1 MTHQAPRPYL
11 FLPLLYTHM
20 ARSLHPAL
28 KARVAMLKAY
38 AKTHNCSY
46 KEAMIATKGKKGAR
60 RTKKHGGDGE
70 DADPEQ
76 TGGADEPAEVGG
88 AVTSGEETAQSTPA
102 LVGGRRRRKSARR
115 TCRRSRKRSHR
126 RRR

>member
-1 MTHQAPRPYL
+1 
-11 FLPLLYTHM
+11 M

-60 RTKKHGGDGE
+60 RTKKHGGGDGDE
-70 DADPEQ
+70 PVE
-76 TGGADEPAEVGG
+76 GGAEPTEAGQVGG
-88 AVTSGEETAQSTPA
+88 DLGGAPADGMKTSGAEAQPAQS
-102 LVGGRRRRKSARR
+102 GGRRRRKSARR

>member
-1 MTHQAPRPYL
+1 
-11 FLPLLYTHM
+11 M

-60 RTKKHGGDGE
+60 RTKKHGGGDGDE
-70 DADPEQ
+70 DPEQ
-76 TGGADEPAEVGG
+76 VGG
-88 AVTSGEETAQSTPA
+88 AEIGGAEVVGGQTSGEETAQKTPE